1 MEMNY
6 NMLFLTAL
14 VPMIIGFVWY
24 GPLFGKVWMVEM
36 GFTKESLAKAN
47 MFKILFFSY
56 LFSLMISFFL
66 ATVVIHQTGIFST
79 LAGEPGFADKTGAA
93 FGYYQDFISTYGD
106 RFRTFSHG
114 ALHGAIASI
123 FFILPVVSIIALF
136 ERKSFKYVAL
146 NVGYWMV
153 TLAIMGGI
161 VCKWN
166 Y

>member
-1 MEMNY
+1 M
-6 NMLFLTAL
+6 
-14 VPMIIGFVWY
+14 
-24 GPLFGKVWMVEM
+24 
-36 GFTKESLAKAN
+36 
-47 MFKILFFSY
+47 
-56 LFSLMISFFL
+56 
-66 ATVVIHQTGIFST
+66 
-79 LAGEPGFADKTGAA
+79 
-93 FGYYQDFISTYGD
+93 
-106 RFRTFSHG
+106 
-114 ALHGAIASI
+114 ASI